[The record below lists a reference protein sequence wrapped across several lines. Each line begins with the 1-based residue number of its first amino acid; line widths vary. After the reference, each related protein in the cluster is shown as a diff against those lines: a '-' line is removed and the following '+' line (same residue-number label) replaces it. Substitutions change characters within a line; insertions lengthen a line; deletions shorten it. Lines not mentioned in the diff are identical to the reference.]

1 MSTVRQMQPALT
13 PREISEFAAM
23 WYRKLDVHAPMVE
36 VLPFLAEDGLVM
48 KFPETTA
55 KGLAD
60 FESWFQRVI
69 RIFFDEVHT
78 VKECTPEITG
88 NEAEVHVVVQWE
100 ARYGIP
106 QRPIRRGSN
115 WTRTRHGRCGV
126 PSALVASRSR
136 CITSMVST
144 TTLARPNCSQEENLM
159 PERTE
164 KGVPDSP
171 LGRLYREHIDLFSRK
186 ISKGYSSST
195 RPTLS

>member
-1 MSTVRQMQPALT
+1 MSTVRQMQPSLT
-13 PREISEFAAM
+13 PREIADFAAE

-36 VLPFLAEDGLVM
+36 VLPFLAEEGLEM

-100 ARYGIP
+100 ASVWNPPAPNSARIKLDAD
-106 QRPIRRGSN
+106 QTWKVRRS
-115 WTRTRHGRCGV
+115 
-126 PSALVASRSR
+126 
-136 CITSMVST
+136 
-144 TTLARPNCSQEENLM
+144 
-159 PERTE
+159 ERTGGLE
-164 KGVPDSP
+164 ITMYNVNGLNYHPGSAK
-171 LGRLYREHIDLFSRK
+171 L
-186 ISKGYSSST
+186 
-195 RPTLS
+195 